1 MLKDTSTRYFFQP
14 GLTWPLRG
22 VRFSAQAVPRG
33 CVFSVAGKMAF
44 DSNATPTAWL
54 SLFNSAPFDQLI
66 AFFAGKVGGVQ
77 YEVGLIQNVP
87 VPDLSSSNMARLE
100 ELALEGWSIV
110 RSFVAHGEV
119 SHGFTLPGLLCTDGP
134 TLAAR
139 SEAMNARIRLLDE
152 RLSNVQ
158 AKLDDLCFDLYGIDE
173 ADRRTIIEGFA
184 AEEVGEDESSED
196 ADVHDTEGPTAADPA
211 TLTAGLLS
219 WCVGIAFGRFDI
231 RLATGERE
239 PPPEPDPFDPLPV
252 CSPGMLTGEDGLPVD
267 SPPAGYPVAWPKDGV
282 LVDDPGHPRD
292 LTASVR
298 EVFEVVFDADA
309 DAFWT
314 EAAELI
320 EPKGQD
326 IRRWLQKTYFQ
337 EHVKR
342 YSKSRRKA
350 PIYWQLATPPAS
362 YSVWLYA
369 HRIGRDSLYQVL
381 NDFVSPKLRAEE
393 RKLHSLLEEAGEN
406 PSSSQRKELAAQEA
420 FVSELRVLRD
430 EVARAA
436 PLWNPNL
443 NDGVVIVTAPLY
455 RLVPQLKSWQKEL
468 KSHWDALCQGKYD
481 WAQLAMHLWPE
492 RVVPKCAEDRSLAI
506 AHDLEDV
513 FWEQDADGKWSA
525 REEPTRPI
533 DELVAERTS
542 PAVKDALENLLHA
555 PPLTGGR
562 RPRKAAA

>member
-1 MLKDTSTRYFFQP
+1 
-14 GLTWPLRG
+14 
-22 VRFSAQAVPRG
+22 
-33 CVFSVAGKMAF
+33 MAF
-44 DSNATPTAWL
+44 GT
-54 SLFNSAPFDQLI
+54 
-66 AFFAGKVGGVQ
+66 
-77 YEVGLIQNVP
+77 YEVGVIQRTAIPSVEA
-87 VPDLSSSNMARLE
+87 DAE
-100 ELALEGWSIV
+100 
-110 RSFVAHGEV
+110 
-119 SHGFTLPGLLCTDGP
+119 
-134 TLAAR
+134 LAAR
-139 SEAMNARIRLLDE
+139 VKHAWSISRAVDSGSETSHAFVIPGVFSNEANSIEELSAARVKLLRE
-152 RLSNVQ
+152 AEAALSLIQ
-158 AKLDDLCFDLYGIDE
+158 SEIDDICFDLYGIDE
-173 ADRRTIIEGFA
+173 ADRRAITEGFTVA
-184 AEEVGEDESSED
+184 AADEVHVDGQASEESDGEDSESEL
-196 ADVHDTEGPTAADPA
+196 TPAADSSA
-211 TLTAGLLS
+211 LTADLLS
-219 WCVGIAFGRFDI
+219 WCVGVAVGRFDI
-231 RLATGERE
+231 RFATGERE
-239 PPPEPDPFDPLPV
+239 PPSDPDPFDPVPV

-267 SPPAGYPVAWPKDGV
+267 AVPVGYPLAWPEDGV

-292 LTASVR
+292 LTAAVR
-298 EVFEVVFDADA
+298 EVFEVVFGSAA

-314 EAAELI
+314 EASELVD
-320 EPKGQD
+320 PRSQD
-326 IRRWLQKTYFQ
+326 IRRWLQRTFFQ
-337 EHVKR
+337 EHIKR

-350 PIYWQLATPPAS
+350 PIYWQLATPSAS